1 MGFGGLGGCVLRFRG
16 LRRPAVLFSAS
27 DFLCCLAMA
36 EGHIHIL
43 KEAQLSSLLP
53 YNFGVQSE

>member
-27 DFLCCLAMA
+27 DFLSCLATA

-43 KEAQLSSLLP
+43 KEAQLSSAQLATS
-53 YNFGVQSE
+53 V